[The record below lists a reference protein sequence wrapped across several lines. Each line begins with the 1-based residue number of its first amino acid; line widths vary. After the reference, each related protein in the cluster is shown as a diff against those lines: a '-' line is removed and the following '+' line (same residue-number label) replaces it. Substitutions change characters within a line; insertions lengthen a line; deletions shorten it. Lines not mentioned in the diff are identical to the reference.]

1 MSEGGAGAPQRIVA
15 LDVGGATV
23 GMAFSAAGGAFPD
36 ALPTLRRRSRK
47 EDLDTLEAL
56 CRERSVELLLV
67 GYPLT
72 PGGEAGLSARLAA
85 NVARK
90 LAGRLGI
97 PALGVDE
104 RYTSREAGEMM
115 RGLPLSP
122 HEKASPTGGRAGRPG
137 KSGPPDD
144 HGLAA
149 VLILR
154 RWAEEGEAAVLARW
168 APYRAPDV
176 GDGES

>member
-1 MSEGGAGAPQRIVA
+1 MPEGGAAPRRIVA

-23 GMAFSAAGGAFPD
+23 GVAFSAAGGAFPD
-36 ALPTLRRRSRK
+36 VLPTLRRRSRQ

-97 PALGVDE
+97 PALGIDE
-104 RYTSREAGEMM
+104 RYTSREAGEMLH
-115 RGLPLSP
+115 GSPLSP
-122 HEKASPTGGRAGRPG
+122 HEKMSFAAGRVGRPRKG
-137 KSGPPDD
+137 DRSDD

-154 RWAEEGEAAVLARW
+154 RWAEEGEASVLARW
-168 APYRAPDV
+168 APWPAREA
-176 GDGES
+176 GEGEA